1 MSIGNQLGGNAQL
14 RGRLRLQL
22 DKHRIRTGVASGQKA
37 PPIPPITEEKNI
49 KAPPNKVAAA
59 WASVSVIEAAD
70 NISVA
75 HQKGV
80 KEYLVVTQGRMRAVL
95 GECLL
100 DTILEEGDSLYFEA
114 DIPHRFINVGDMPF
128 SDYPVN
134 DSTNSRSVRQQ
145 KSEVRMN
152 LLNR

>member
-1 MSIGNQLGGNAQL
+1 MLPLFYIPYGDTEQDARRRSQHRVERCRILSIGNQLGGNAQL

-70 NISVA
+70 NIRRTPKRC
-75 HQKGV
+75 KGIP
-80 KEYLVVTQGRMRAVL
+80 GRHSREDAGRAWRMPARYDF
-95 GECLL
+95 GRRGFALL
-100 DTILEEGDSLYFEA
+100 
-114 DIPHRFINVGDMPF
+114 
-128 SDYPVN
+128 
-134 DSTNSRSVRQQ
+134 
-145 KSEVRMN
+145 
-152 LLNR
+152 

>member
-1 MSIGNQLGGNAQL
+1 MK
-14 RGRLRLQL
+14 R
-22 DKHRIRTGVASGQKA
+22 RIT
-37 PPIPPITEEKNI
+37 
-49 KAPPNKVAAA
+49 
-59 WASVSVIEAAD
+59 
-70 NISVA
+70 SVA

-145 KSEVRMN
+145 KSEVHIN